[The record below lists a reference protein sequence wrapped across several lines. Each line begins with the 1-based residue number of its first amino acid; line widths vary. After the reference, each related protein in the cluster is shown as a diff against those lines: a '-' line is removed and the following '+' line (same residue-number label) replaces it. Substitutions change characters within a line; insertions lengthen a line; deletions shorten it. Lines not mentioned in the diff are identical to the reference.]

1 MFLHLFWYTFFS
13 KNIFDVLPLHLI
25 WHIADNNSFGDE
37 IYPTSSVSMPFMRSW
52 PWPGASN
59 WWSRP
64 RSGCWFSMSVMI
76 INETHCRKIFV
87 NRYFEAFH
95 NIAII
100 FEKRLNK
107 GITITTVKGSIST
120 VCDYTSLYLVFSIP
134 SKSSSYCC
142 MSLLSQLN
150 RIQKQFFTTK

>member
-1 MFLHLFWYTFFS
+1 
-13 KNIFDVLPLHLI
+13 
-25 WHIADNNSFGDE
+25 
-37 IYPTSSVSMPFMRSW
+37 
-52 PWPGASN
+52 
-59 WWSRP
+59 
-64 RSGCWFSMSVMI
+64 MSVMI
-76 INETHCRKIFV
+76 INETHCQKIFV

-95 NIAII
+95 NIVII

-150 RIQKQFFTTK
+150 RIQKHFLLLNKHLTVHRMGCFILIKKNNYDLHA